1 MKTLHCRD
9 AGFDC
14 QGVIRANTEEE
25 VLNQAAKHAL
35 EVHGVSVTPEL
46 AAQLK
51 TLIKEEEVVEEG

>member
-14 QGVIRANTEEE
+14 EGVIRADSDEE

-35 EVHGVSVTPEL
+35 EVHGVEATPEL
-46 AAQLK
+46 AQQLK
-51 TLIKEEEVVEEG
+51 TLIKEE